1 MDVLEIAATLRL
13 DLALSLIFVFYLNVH
28 FLVLIIGRVVVYS
41 LFLSEKF
48 HQLLTQYPFSFCD
61 NINDFFVYVRE
72 SVCSLSQ
79 P

>member
-41 LFLSEKF
+41 LFLSEQF
-48 HQLLTQYPFSFCD
+48 HQLLTQYPF
-61 NINDFFVYVRE
+61 FF
-72 SVCSLSQ
+72 L
-79 P
+79 